1 MPGVPSRGATSDTLS
16 SVACWRDTYTEREKL
31 TSNAPAVQAG
41 FEALRQEGSSVDEA
55 LVTAL
60 AQIALTSG
68 AAVSY
73 AGIMAMMYYDAT
85 TGKVH

>member
-1 MPGVPSRGATSDTLS
+1 
-16 SVACWRDTYTEREKL
+16 
-31 TSNAPAVQAG
+31 
-41 FEALRQEGSSVDEA
+41 LRQEGSSVDEA